1 MPASG
6 VSRAAENKRIRQEAL
21 RDQLSNQG
29 HLQKVIDNIEVI
41 EDLDGKIKKENSEL
55 DAQKLQR
62 LKTAT
67 DARLK
72 LINKYLPDLKATE
85 HSGQIDSEVIRKHRV
100 SFSRD

>member
-6 VSRAAENKRIRQEAL
+6 VSRANENRRVRQDEL
-21 RDQLSNQG
+21 RAKLSAG
-29 HLQKVIDNIEVI
+29 SHLDHVIDYV
-41 EDLDGKIKKENSEL
+41 DKIADFDNEL
-55 DAQKLQR
+55 ESAEINR
-62 LKTAT
+62 LKIA
-67 DARLK
+67 AELKLK